1 MKNDSYVLFSANG
14 TIMRD
19 TPNVENNPKENF
31 NQDVRVFGPFKNIPA
46 PSPSPTK
53 GSDDV
58 QNDESPEQEVSYDEA
73 GNPLPPVD
81 NSAGISDSLSGG
93 VGAMILGPIIGQAL
107 GNAMHLNP
115 AATHQLTQWVEKGIH
130 VGLDAVE
137 ITDSSSKKPTQQVNN
152 ISDQNVRNLVI
163 NNRGNIASIQDLNEN
178 VKVFSASKDQNTS
191 TMNMTA
197 QQKFDA
203 KHRVFGKKS

>member
-14 TIMRD
+14 TIVKNSPD
-19 TPNVENNPKENF
+19 VENNPKESF
-31 NQDVRVFGPFKNIPA
+31 NQDVRVFGPFKNVPTPVLPA
-46 PSPSPTK
+46 K
-53 GSDDV
+53 NDNKNDDSEPV
-58 QNDESPEQEVSYDEA
+58 QEISYDEG

-107 GNAMHLNP
+107 GNALHLNP
-115 AATHQLTQWVEKGIH
+115 AAAHQLTDWIEKGIH

-137 ITDSSSKKPTQQVNN
+137 ISDSSNKKPSQQINN
-152 ISDQNVRNLVI
+152 ISDQNMKNLII
-163 NNRGNIASIQDLNEN
+163 NNRGNISNIQDLNQN
-178 VKVFSASKDQNTS
+178 MKVFNASKEQSTS
-191 TMNMTA
+191 SVNMTA

>member
-19 TPNVENNPKENF
+19 TPSVESNPKESF
-31 NQDVRVFGPFKNIPA
+31 NQDVRVFGPFKNIPTPT
-46 PSPSPTK
+46 PSPK
-53 GSDDV
+53 KDNGV
-58 QNDESPEQEVSYDEA
+58 QSEEEPEQEISYDEG

-107 GNAMHLNP
+107 GNSLHLNP
-115 AATHQLTQWVEKGIH
+115 AATHQLTSWVEKGIH

-137 ITDSSSKKPTQQVNN
+137 ISDSSSKKPTQQVNN
-152 ISDQNVRNLVI
+152 ISD
-163 NNRGNIASIQDLNEN
+163 
-178 VKVFSASKDQNTS
+178 
-191 TMNMTA
+191 
-197 QQKFDA
+197 
-203 KHRVFGKKS
+203 